1 MEFFQNLVKEKPSV
15 KVSLQDVSKVV
26 PKDWSDET
34 VIFTKTERKTTMYR
48 SGDRWCEDSSNLNG
62 GRSMYFLLD
71 KPRTSSEKTRGTNK
85 LSIKTSKTTVRLDND
100 LGEKSHIS
108 SNSINSFLEERPS
121 ESKKIA
127 FGASLIEPVHVST
140 GREWGSVKESRI
152 LGLRQLCGDQS
163 VVSVTPVKEGSF
175 NKNTHNF
182 NSNKT
187 TNASMPQL
195 SDDSGLQYEQYEQ
208 YEQYDLPELLFSLKD
223 KYSFHDETNK
233 NILYDDEIKRFA
245 KLYCITNFC
254 LVLSCDDSI
263 FWLKDPDGVIYIW
276 SRIDSMMM
284 RAGCDM
290 KEALLNFLFHGENFF
305 YVEDYTLKLIPVIK
319 LKEEANKWYE
329 ENKDTITEIV
339 VFDELLKP
347 LEEKKEESNKG
358 GKRKKRQ
365 RRKNK
370 H

>member
-1 MEFFQNLVKEKPSV
+1 
-15 KVSLQDVSKVV
+15 
-26 PKDWSDET
+26 
-34 VIFTKTERKTTMYR
+34 MYR

-121 ESKKIA
+121 ESKEDCIWSIIDRYP
-127 FGASLIEPVHVST
+127 ASQSRYRDSLTNFRLKEPVHVST